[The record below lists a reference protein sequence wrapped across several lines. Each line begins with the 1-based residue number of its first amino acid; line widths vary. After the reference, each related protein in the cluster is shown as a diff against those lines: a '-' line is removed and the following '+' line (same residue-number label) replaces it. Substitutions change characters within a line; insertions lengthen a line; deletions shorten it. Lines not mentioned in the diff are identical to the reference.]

1 MPFGYIGQNQPK
13 QKVKNFG
20 VLSSFEISHLEKQGH
35 AGGSLEL
42 IAEQSITSST
52 ATMDFT
58 NIKENKYD
66 VHLLVYKNFDVDVNN
81 ARPVMRFYESGVLE
95 TANVYQSANQQMRS
109 NGTFSEVKSTGHS
122 YVRLGGGGSNSD
134 DPDNGY
140 VYIYNAGNSSKYT
153 YATIQTTGI
162 YFNDNSVLGEFGGS
176 VLPQA
181 SVVDG
186 IQILTWATG
195 DNITNLQAKL
205 YGVKQL

>member
-1 MPFGYIGQNQPK
+1 MPFGYLGTTPNQQLK
-13 QKVKNFG
+13 NSGVFSVEEALAVQKNG
-20 VLSSFEISHLEKQGH
+20 EW
-35 AGGSLEL
+35 GGSLEL
-42 IAEQSITSST
+42 IQEQSITSST

-58 NIKENKYD
+58 NIKENKYN
-66 VHLLVYKNFDVDVNN
+66 VHLLVYKNFDVDVAN

-95 TANVYQSANQQMRS
+95 TASVYQSANQQMRG

-153 YATIQTTGI
+153 FATIQTTGI
-162 YFNDNSVLGEFGGS
+162 YFGDNGYLGEFGGS

-205 YGVKQL
+205 FGVKQI